1 MTDCSLEWKGM
12 GGGTVLKWSLGRPPP
27 LVGRGRHP
35 LITHTHLP
43 HLKNKD
49 TSLLCIFFFF
59 SEVKHSCWGREKHP
73 NWSWEPF
80 FSLCLSGIFS
90 HKRFRNLASDKQ
102 MGPSL
107 WLHMH
112 LQKYVAGS
120 LQRKY
125 LSYSS
130 HRETEREEE
139 GEELLRVVG
148 FGSSGL
154 SVVSVALLLEDYAQA
169 RSERVRQ
176 AGRQCQAA
184 RRGPNVPILPMSYS
198 TMLNH

>member
-1 MTDCSLEWKGM
+1 MTDCSLEWKGT

-27 LVGRGRHP
+27 LVERGRHPTP

-49 TSLLCIFFFF
+49 TSLLCIF

-80 FSLCLSGIFS
+80 FSICLSGIFS
-90 HKRFRNLASDKQ
+90 HKRFRNPASDKQ

-112 LQKYVAGS
+112 LQKYVAES
-120 LQRKY
+120 LQRKE
-125 LSYSS
+125 LLYSS
-130 HRETEREEE
+130 HRETERERE
-139 GEELLRVVG
+139 GEELLKVAG

-154 SVVSVALLLEDYAQA
+154 SVLSVTLLLNAYDQA
-169 RSERVRQ
+169 MPGHARPEWVRQ
-176 AGRQCQAA
+176 AGRKALA
-184 RRGPNVPILPMSYS
+184 S
-198 TMLNH
+198 